1 MFQTLVLIRKWKSSS
16 FDGCQTLV
24 LVRKWKS
31 SSFNVCQTL
40 VLVPQSAC
48 ICKLALFQQTFAHY
62 INKMYKIIVGIIYI
76 GPHSCYCVDCLCS
89 SMNNQKENVEFVSLL
104 FLYTCM
110 WNNLW
115 VCNDQC
121 WASQS
126 AVAKSTLQFPRPL
139 SGVASFSLCK
149 MITSMELHPFMSLR
163 TLWPWPNA
171 RL

>member
-1 MFQTLVLIRKWKSSS
+1 MDVK
-16 FDGCQTLV
+16 TLV

-48 ICKLALFQQTFAHY
+48 IWKLTLFQQTFAHF
-62 INKMYKIIVGIIYI
+62 INKVYKIIVDIIYI
-76 GPHSCYCVDCLCS
+76 RPHSCYCVDYLCS

-121 WASQS
+121 WANQL

-149 MITSMELHPFMSLR
+149 MMTSMELYPFMSTNSEYQFWGPYGHDLMQGYSGACY
-163 TLWPWPNA
+163 L
-171 RL
+171 